1 MTFYD
6 VYIARADDP
15 AYTRELDPWRDRNLA
30 NSPDALSP
38 VLYDLN
44 CFHRI
49 VDMVGNGEVPGKQT
63 DWGCWMAI
71 ADRKQVLEFFKDVRI
86 PEEMAEFLQS
96 LKDDQSYA
104 LVACES

>member
-15 AYTRELDPWRDRNLA
+15 AYTREDGDWSG

-38 VLYDLN
+38 VLYDRD

-49 VDMVGNGEVPGKQT
+49 CRMVAKGEIPGKQSGSST
-63 DWGCWMAI
+63 GFQNAG
-71 ADRKQVLEFFKDVRI
+71 
-86 PEEMAEFLQS
+86 
-96 LKDDQSYA
+96 
-104 LVACES
+104 

>member
-38 VLYDLN
+38 VLYD
-44 CFHRI
+44 
-49 VDMVGNGEVPGKQT
+49 
-63 DWGCWMAI
+63 
-71 ADRKQVLEFFKDVRI
+71 
-86 PEEMAEFLQS
+86 
-96 LKDDQSYA
+96 QSYA
-104 LVACES
+104 LVACEF